1 MKSAECKGIAHSE
14 QVNLVK
20 EISLLQ
26 FKVPTIQPVMNSDVI
41 MADAFLNL
49 GFVTKLMTAV
59 TVRMNAIVVR

>member
-14 QVNLVK
+14 KVNLVK

-41 MADAFLNL
+41 MADVFLNL

-59 TVRMNAIVVR
+59 TVRMNAVVVR